1 MTLKTPSISFLVLS
15 IMIAYSTP
23 SLAQSLVPTEG
34 TLGIF
39 SYTAQM
45 PKSWNSTNSAF
56 DRARETLAK
65 DQVQLKPAFAYE
77 GPKGNLV
84 FGTWKELK
92 PGVAFTVSQLNSDPP
107 QFPEEWGISPSNL
120 NSLNGATESGIEYSG
135 FSVIGM
141 GDGKNF
147 AKGKPVKTF
156 GVWYDLPI
164 SYQDATGT
172 HSGLASIYY
181 RATESESFPSSA
193 GVRFAQNLLNNLKLS
208 PGINKISA
216 DAYKASYSQNKP
228 LGTQANKNLNDDKSS
243 PKDSATADSKSSI
256 NHLVGILHND
266 KGIMYCFNYGTITQ
280 APCSVAQIGSNKA
293 EVNPAVIQ
301 QLNNTANQKY

>member
-1 MTLKTPSISFLVLS
+1 MV
-15 IMIAYSTP
+15 AYSNT
-23 SLAQSLVPTEG
+23 SMAQSLTPTEG

-45 PKSWNSTNSAF
+45 PKSWNNSSSAF

-107 QFPEEWGISPSNL
+107 QFPEEWGILPTNL
-120 NSLNGATESGIEYSG
+120 SALNGATDSGIEYSA

-147 AKGKPVKTF
+147 GKGKPLKTY

-164 SYQDATGT
+164 SYQDSTGT
-172 HSGLASIYY
+172 HSGLASVYY
-181 RATESESFPSSA
+181 RSTEAESSQASA
-193 GVRFAQNLLNNLKLS
+193 GVRFAQNLISNLKLS
-208 PGINKISA
+208 PGVMKISA
-216 DAYKASYSQNKP
+216 DEYKASYGQNKP
-228 LGTQANKNLNDDKSS
+228 INSQSNSKPYDGKTL
-243 PKDSATADSKSSI
+243 PKEALMAETKGIAQ
-256 NHLVGILHND
+256 NNLVGVLYND
-266 KGIMYCFNYGTITQ
+266 KGVMYCFNYGSITQ
-280 APCSVAQIGSNKA
+280 APCSLSQIGTNKA
-293 EVNPAVIQ
+293 EVNPVVIQ
-301 QLNNTANQKY
+301 QLNGLAAQKY